1 MNQNAMSIWTFSFW
15 MRVTSGARQSSNEPS
30 QRRSEALAGVKTNTR
45 KASENDEIQ
54 NAFLFLRVIN
64 SLGYSSI
71 DTTLPMALARR
82 VPHPLTSQG
91 LQLVAIKDVRC
102 VRPVRYL
109 RGSERSK
116 RLRKSRSLFL
126 C

>member
-1 MNQNAMSIWTFSFW
+1 MSIWTFSFW

-30 QRRSEALAGVKTNTR
+30 QRRSAALAGVKTNTR

-54 NAFLFLRVIN
+54 NAFLFLLVIN

-71 DTTLPMALARR
+71 DTTLRMALARR

-91 LQLVAIKDVRC
+91 LQPVAIKDVRC
-102 VRPVRYL
+102 VRLVRYP
-109 RGSERSK
+109 RARAGQTIAQ
-116 RLRKSRSLFL
+116 
-126 C
+126 